1 MYLMDNTLFFT
12 NFSEYFLG
20 IITFN
25 ILIYVILLYSLC
37 SLFFLFDLKYV
48 KTLTDLK
55 SMNFID
61 SVSLFIVISL
71 LSLAGIPPLVG
82 FCSKFLLFVYFLKK
96 TNIALLFFFVFFNFF
111 AMFFYLQNTRFLVAK
126 ESRSYFNIKN
136 NYVY

>member
-1 MYLMDNTLFFT
+1 
-12 NFSEYFLG
+12 
-20 IITFN
+20 
-25 ILIYVILLYSLC
+25 
-37 SLFFLFDLKYV
+37 
-48 KTLTDLK
+48 
-55 SMNFID
+55 MNFID
-61 SVSLFIVISL
+61 SVSLFIIISL

-136 NYVY
+136 NYVYWDLNLVTLVVIFGCVNVWGILCIDDAIIHVANIFVYSY